1 MRRDGSIERLTKRPP
16 ARVTLSGWVLF
27 GMLIGQLAAA
37 QDSASAK
44 VDNSAVPIIGFDVIA
59 DFFKYPANFGETLG
73 VAVDSKG
80 RIVVLNHPG
89 SSTEGPLYGNA
100 STQLL
105 EFDANGRFKRE
116 IGQGVYGLGYAHSVR
131 FDRYDNLWVVDKGT
145 MSVMRFNPAG
155 FVTMNLGRREE
166 GPDEPRRVTA
176 DKAVAVDQLYNGP
189 TDIGWDSHDN
199 IYISDGYFNSRIAKL
214 NSNGDWIKSWGTYGS
229 APGQFK
235 LPHNLQVD
243 RDGNV
248 YVADRA
254 NNRIQVFD
262 SEGNLKRIMLLNA
275 PYDMN
280 RHPVLG
286 NRSAAPPDSS
296 PPWTLCITHGPVQY
310 LFASDNEPGRIYK
323 MTLEGKILGMFG
335 ESGRGVK
342 QFNWVHAIACPS
354 ENVLFVAD
362 MNNWRVVKVLLHP
375 IASN

>member
-1 MRRDGSIERLTKRPP
+1 MRKLWP
-16 ARVTLSGWVLF
+16 
-27 GMLIGQLAAA
+27 
-37 QDSASAK
+37 
-44 VDNSAVPIIGFDVIA
+44 PIIGFEVIS
-59 DFFKYPANFGETLG
+59 DFFKYSTNFGETLG

-89 SSTEGPLYGNA
+89 SSTSGPLYGNA

-116 IGQGVYGLGYAHSVR
+116 LGQGAYGLGYAHSVR
-131 FDRYDNLWVVDKGT
+131 FDRYDNLWVVDKST
-145 MSVMRFNPAG
+145 MAVMRFNPAG

-199 IYISDGYFNSRIAKL
+199 IHISDGYFNSRIAKL
-214 NSNGDWIKSWGTYGS
+214 NSNGDRIRSWRTYGS

-248 YVADRA
+248 YVADRS

-262 SEGNLKRIMLLNA
+262 TEGNLKRIMLLNA
-275 PYDMN
+275 PYDKT
-280 RHPVLG
+280 RHPVLS
-286 NRSAAPPDSS
+286 NRNPAPPDAS
-296 PPWTLCITHGPVQY
+296 PPWTLCITPGPVQY

-323 MTLEGKILGMFG
+323 MTLDGKILGMFG
-335 ESGRGVK
+335 ESGRGMK

-354 ENVLFVAD
+354 ENALFVAD
-362 MNNWRVVKVLLHP
+362 MNNWRVVKVLLHQT
-375 IASN
+375 AAN